1 MDAIDAELARA
12 QEERKKMEEALAAG
26 APMAVSSVT
35 FDTDLYGGGGSDPNR
50 FAGYDTSIPASED
63 DSEAAVNPAARR
75 LASYTGHA
83 VAAADIP
90 RAAEDDGLPKK
101 SQRIIDRE
109 DDYRRRRLARIISP
123 ERHDPFA
130 AGEATPDP
138 SVRTYADAMRE
149 NDLQK
154 QKEQLLRDIAQKKK
168 EEEEKAKEKKALP
181 EQQPVGAAIDGISR
195 KMVMLLLLLDPRR
208 RRPPPIGMLLM
219 QLLGLG
225 AGMPPLVVS
234 GMRRRR

>member
-1 MDAIDAELARA
+1 LSPPPAGPHHL
-12 QEERKKMEEALAAG
+12 AG
-26 APMAVSSVT
+26 AP
-35 FDTDLYGGGGSDPNR
+35 
-50 FAGYDTSIPASED
+50 
-63 DSEAAVNPAARR
+63 
-75 LASYTGHA
+75 H
-83 VAAADIP
+83 
-90 RAAEDDGLPKK
+90 
-101 SQRIIDRE
+101 
-109 DDYRRRRLARIISP
+109 
-123 ERHDPFA
+123 PFA

-168 EEEEKAKEKKALP
+168 EEEKAKEKKALP

>member
-50 FAGYDTSIPASED
+50 FVGYDTSIPASED

-123 ERHDPFA
+123 ERHDPS
-130 AGEATPDP
+130 P
-138 SVRTYADAMRE
+138 
-149 NDLQK
+149 
-154 QKEQLLRDIAQKKK
+154 
-168 EEEEKAKEKKALP
+168 
-181 EQQPVGAAIDGISR
+181 PV
-195 KMVMLLLLLDPRR
+195 
-208 RRPPPIGMLLM
+208 RPPRTLPCGPML
-219 QLLGLG
+219 
-225 AGMPPLVVS
+225 MPCARMTCRS
-234 GMRRRR
+234 RRSSCCVI